1 MASGLASKGS
11 AFLSI
16 RRLTI
21 TGVEANTDDLV
32 YSRQLRMNRS
42 STRRTLLA
50 LQRRFGGSWQIEDL
64 AI

>member
-1 MASGLASKGS
+1 MASGLASKGY

-21 TGVEANTDDLV
+21 AGVEANTDDLV

-42 STRRTLLA
+42 STKTLLT
-50 LQRRFGGSWQIEDL
+50 LQGRFGGSWQIEEL

>member
-11 AFLSI
+11 AFLPI

-21 TGVEANTDDLV
+21 AGVEANTDDLV
-32 YSRQLRMNRS
+32 YSRQLRMNGS
-42 STRRTLLA
+42 SMRTLLA
-50 LQRRFGGSWQIEDL
+50 LQERFGGSWQIEEL